1 MDWRYLVL
9 TLLVFALIPG
19 LVKRFRKGGWMS
31 ALLPVVVI
39 VFIAYSILGW
49 TLYFLQPRFVYSPTR
64 EVSYDPG
71 DLGLA
76 FEKIAFK
83 TEDGLKISSW
93 FVPADNAQFTVLI
106 CHGNGG
112 NISHR
117 LDTINTLNEL
127 GLNCFIFDYRGYGSS
142 QGKPTEEGTYLD
154 AQAAF
159 DWLGSVKGIPPEDTI
174 LFGRSLGGSVAAHL
188 AQTAKPAGLVLESSF
203 TSYVDLGRK
212 FYPYL
217 PVSWFASFNY
227 NTLEYIGKVSCP
239 ILVIHSRNDE
249 LIPFEFGLRLYNA
262 ANEPKEFIEI
272 FGSHNDGF
280 LFSGEVYR
288 QGWSQW
294 LDFVKSCKP
303 AAHAALKRIS

>member
-1 MDWRYLVL
+1 
-9 TLLVFALIPG
+9 
-19 LVKRFRKGGWMS
+19 
-31 ALLPVVVI
+31 
-39 VFIAYSILGW
+39 
-49 TLYFLQPRFVYSPTR
+49 
-64 EVSYDPG
+64 
-71 DLGLA
+71 
-76 FEKIAFK
+76 
-83 TEDGLKISSW
+83 
-93 FVPADNAQFTVLI
+93 
-106 CHGNGG
+106 
-112 NISHR
+112 
-117 LDTINTLNEL
+117 
-127 GLNCFIFDYRGYGSS
+127 IFDYRGYGSS

-159 DWLGSVKGIPPEDTI
+159 DWLGTVKGVPSEEII

-203 TSYVDLGRK
+203 TSYIDLGKK

-227 NTLEYIGKVSCP
+227 NTLEYIDKVTCP